1 MEHKLTQINNS
12 KTIKFYKYFILAVI
26 VAVALRYIPSVQL
39 TNEDILYVSAIA
51 GIALAILDRISPA
64 VRIKGLNSI
73 KKEKFLIEGL

>member
-39 TNEDILYVSAIA
+39 TNEDILYISAIA